1 MRNYQL
7 RNWGLMSWWCSFRVG
22 MCLHRKTLK
31 EAALEIPGILNT
43 GLLKLKD
50 RGMKLP
56 MSFKVTVHSGYGE
69 AFPNTSTS
77 SLGCN
82 TVALLFT

>member
-1 MRNYQL
+1 
-7 RNWGLMSWWCSFRVG
+7 
-22 MCLHRKTLK
+22 MCLK

-43 GLLKLKD
+43 GLLQLID

-56 MSFKVTVHSGYGE
+56 MSVKVTVHSGYGE
-69 AFPNTSTS
+69 AFPNTSTY

-82 TVALLFT
+82 TVALTSWIQLDRVEECN